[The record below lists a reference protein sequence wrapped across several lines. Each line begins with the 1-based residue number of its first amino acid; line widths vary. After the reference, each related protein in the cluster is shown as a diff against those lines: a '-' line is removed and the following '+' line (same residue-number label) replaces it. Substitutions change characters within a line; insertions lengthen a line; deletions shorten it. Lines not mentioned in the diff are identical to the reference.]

1 MKKFTMCNSCKE
13 EYNIPDNRRF
23 HAEPNCC
30 SLCGPLL
37 ILLDNKKQVICT
49 NSKKEYINNT
59 PNNNDYNENKIHE
72 SYINVANLSYKKH
85 PIYTAVELIKKGYIV
100 AVKGIG
106 GFHLVCNGKNK
117 KAIENLRIRKER
129 PHKPLAIMCKDLK
142 IVKELC
148 YVSKLEE

>member
-30 SLCGPLL
+30 SLCGPSL
-37 ILLDNKKQVICT
+37 ILLDNKKQVICI

-72 SYINVANLSYKKH
+72 SYINVANLSYKNI
-85 PIYTAVELIKKGYIV
+85 PFIL
-100 AVKGIG
+100 
-106 GFHLVCNGKNK
+106 L
-117 KAIENLRIRKER
+117 
-129 PHKPLAIMCKDLK
+129 
-142 IVKELC
+142 
-148 YVSKLEE
+148 